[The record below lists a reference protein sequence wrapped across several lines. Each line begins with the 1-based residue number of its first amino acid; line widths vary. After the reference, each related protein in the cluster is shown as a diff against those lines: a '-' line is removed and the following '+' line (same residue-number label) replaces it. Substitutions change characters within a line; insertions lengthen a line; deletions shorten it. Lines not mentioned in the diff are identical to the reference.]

1 MGHRVRL
8 RAESEGMVTGHRRGT
23 EASMRKPNE
32 LAVFM
37 AGQPV
42 GRPGSTNLMKLRR
55 IGMG

>member
-1 MGHRVRL
+1 
-8 RAESEGMVTGHRRGT
+8 
-23 EASMRKPNE
+23 MRKPNE